1 MVLNF
6 IFPHK
11 GTAIFLLFPFT
22 IPPGSTG
29 MSKSIRD
36 TMTKPLPTVFL
47 RSTANRG
54 KPPLTG
60 VICNRVLPA
69 RIPGCG
75 SSLRGG
81 PRSTY
86 GGRLPT
92 QNRKD
97 SPPFRV
103 KNQRSGVV
111 VDFSTSGPFS
121 PESK

>member
-47 RSTANRG
+47 RSTANSG
-54 KPPLTG
+54 KP
-60 VICNRVLPA
+60 
-69 RIPGCG
+69 
-75 SSLRGG
+75 
-81 PRSTY
+81 
-86 GGRLPT
+86 